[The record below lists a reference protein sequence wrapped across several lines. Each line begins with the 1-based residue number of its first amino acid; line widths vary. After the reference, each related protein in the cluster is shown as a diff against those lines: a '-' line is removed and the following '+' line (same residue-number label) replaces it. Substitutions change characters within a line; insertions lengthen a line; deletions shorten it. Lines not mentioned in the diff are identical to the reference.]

1 MVSEIYLKFIKTLN
15 FRKIYFFFISIL
27 FSPIFVLL
35 ILVRPLK
42 IIRFGY
48 FDIKRIGIIST
59 AEHYLL
65 NSVSEKKNKFL
76 DIWFIDSK
84 IYNRQLYKILKRNF
98 FIISKMSIFFRNLQL
113 ISKYFDF
120 FSNHLIKF
128 YDGACRLDRGNCIL
142 KLSNNEIKEGER
154 RLKKFGIPAKAKI
167 VCFTTRDQAFLKT
180 ISSKDFSYHDY
191 RNTNINNYVPAIKEL
206 LKKNFYVIRMGKV
219 VKEKLNIKNKR
230 FIDYPFHPFKSDLM
244 DFYLAYKCCFWI
256 CGNNGMDQVAVV
268 FRKPLIDLNMAPL
281 SGMKVTSKKTILC
294 LKIHK
299 NSKNK
304 KLSFKEIFKHGV
316 AKASRKDEFKKK
328 KIKIFELNPK
338 QIKEVVLDMINFI
351 KNSWKIKKRDE
362 LILINKFS
370 KIYKE
375 KSKLID
381 PQFKYKINAIYS
393 PTFLKKN
400 SWFLKN

>member
-1 MVSEIYLKFIKTLN
+1 
-15 FRKIYFFFISIL
+15 
-27 FSPIFVLL
+27 
-35 ILVRPLK
+35 
-42 IIRFGY
+42 
-48 FDIKRIGIIST
+48 
-59 AEHYLL
+59 
-65 NSVSEKKNKFL
+65 
-76 DIWFIDSK
+76 
-84 IYNRQLYKILKRNF
+84 
-98 FIISKMSIFFRNLQL
+98 
-113 ISKYFDF
+113 
-120 FSNHLIKF
+120 
-128 YDGACRLDRGNCIL
+128 
-142 KLSNNEIKEGER
+142 
-154 RLKKFGIPAKAKI
+154 
-167 VCFTTRDQAFLKT
+167 
-180 ISSKDFSYHDY
+180 
-191 RNTNINNYVPAIKEL
+191 
-206 LKKNFYVIRMGKV
+206 
-219 VKEKLNIKNKR
+219 
-230 FIDYPFHPFKSDLM
+230 M

-316 AKASRKDEFKKK
+316 AKASRKDEFNKK

-351 KNSWKIKKRDE
+351 NNSWKIKKRDE